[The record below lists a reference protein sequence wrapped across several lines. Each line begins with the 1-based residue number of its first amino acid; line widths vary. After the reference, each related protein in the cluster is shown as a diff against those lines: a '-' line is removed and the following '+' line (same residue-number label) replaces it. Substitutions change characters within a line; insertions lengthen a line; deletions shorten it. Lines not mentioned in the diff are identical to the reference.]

1 MLDIAKVRAD
11 FPILAQRVNGKPLV
25 YMDNAA
31 TSQKP
36 RVVLK
41 AIQQYYESINANIH
55 RGVHTLSQQATNAYE
70 AAREVIRE
78 HLNAEYAHEVI
89 LTAGTTHG
97 INLVANGFASLLKPG
112 DEILI
117 SAMEHHSN
125 IVPWQ
130 LACERSGAK
139 LKVIPMT
146 VEGEL
151 DQQAYQQLLSDKTR
165 LVAIHYVSNALGTIH
180 PVKEMIRQAHKAGAA
195 VLIDGAQSAP
205 HMKVDVRAL
214 NCEFYAFSGH
224 KICGPTGT
232 GVLYGKEV
240 WLDRLPPYQG
250 GGEMIKQ
257 VTFAKTTY
265 ASLPHKFEA
274 GTPNIEGGIVLA
286 KAVEY
291 LNQLGFDQIAKY
303 EKELL
308 TYATKKLKK
317 IEGIRIYGTSA
328 HKTSVLSFN
337 LEGTHPFDVGSI
349 LDKLGIAVRTGHHC
363 TQPIMEYFGI
373 SGTVRASL
381 AFYNTREE
389 IDQLADGILRA
400 KTLLA

>member
-1 MLDIAKVRAD
+1 MLDIAKIRAE
-11 FPILAQRVNGKPLV
+11 FPILSQQVNGKPLV

-36 RVVLK
+36 KVVLQ
-41 AIQQYYESINANIH
+41 AIQEYYESINANIH
-55 RGVHTLSQQATNAYE
+55 RGVHTLSQQATSAYE
-70 AAREVIRE
+70 QARELIRG
-78 HLNAEYAHEVI
+78 HLNAEYTHEVI
-89 LTAGTTHG
+89 LTAGTTHS
-97 INLVANGFASLLKPG
+97 INLVANGFAAILKKG

-130 LACERSGAK
+130 LACERSGAT

-146 VEGEL
+146 ETGEL
-151 DQQAYQQLLSDKTR
+151 DLQAYQQLLTDKTK
-165 LVAIHYVSNALGTIH
+165 LVAIQYVSNALGTVH
-180 PVKEMIRQAHKAGAA
+180 PIEEMIRQAHQAGAA
-195 VLIDGAQSAP
+195 VLVDGAQSAP

-214 NCEFYAFSGH
+214 DCEFYAFSGH

-274 GTPNIEGGIVLA
+274 GTPNISGGIVLA

-291 LNQLGFDQIAKY
+291 LNEVGLDNISKY

-308 TYATKKLKK
+308 DYATQKLKSV
-317 IEGIRIYGTSA
+317 EGIRIYGTSA
-328 HKTSVLSFN
+328 HKTSVISFN
-337 LEGTHPFDVGSI
+337 LENTHPFDVGSI

-389 IDQLADGILRA
+389 IDLLVDGVLRA